1 MERRALV
8 TGAARGLAAGIAPAL
23 ARSGFA
29 QVTIT
34 FRHSAPDATLAAVRA
49 AGASASA
56 SRVDFCDAAER
67 IESDLAALVREHG
80 PFDTLFHAVGP
91 IVVKRFAKL
100 TLDDY
105 REMFDG
111 NVRSTVLAARAVL
124 PAMRDAG
131 FGRIVVF
138 GAIGA
143 QNAQPFPGFSFYQ
156 AAKSA
161 TIAFARCLALEE
173 ARHGVTVNVV
183 VPGDI
188 RDKAVDRAV
197 ARERPAPNPR
207 GLQGSYEDIA
217 DAVCFLVGADRDFV
231 TGAVLE
237 VTGGLTVADA
247 RTQAPQ

>member
-1 MERRALV
+1 MGRRALV
-8 TGAARGLAAGIAPAL
+8 TGAARGLAAGIAPVL
-23 ARSGFA
+23 ARSGFSHVA
-29 QVTIT
+29 IT
-34 FRHSAPDATLAAVRA
+34 YRHSAPDATLEAVRA
-49 AGASASA
+49 AGANASA
-56 SRVDFCDAAER
+56 SRVDFRDAAET
-67 IESDLAALVREHG
+67 IESDLVALVREFG
-80 PFDTLFHAVGP
+80 PFDTLVHAVGP
-91 IVVKRFAKL
+91 IVVKRFERL

-105 REMFDG
+105 RDMFDG
-111 NVRSTVLAARAVL
+111 NVRSAVLAARAVL

-131 FGRIVVF
+131 FGRIVAF

-143 QNAQPFPGFSFYQ
+143 QNTQPFPGFSFYQ

-173 ARHGVTVNVV
+173 ARHGITVNVV

-188 RDKAVDRAV
+188 REKAIERAT
-197 ARERPAPNPR
+197 ARERAAPNPR
-207 GLQGSYEDIA
+207 GQQGSFEDIA
-217 DAVCFLVGADRDFV
+217 DAVCFLVAADRDFV